1 MNKIVSIVR
10 FKTNDLATYG
20 ELKVVQNNKI
30 LFQCK
35 TIERGWLDNES
46 RISCIPEGSY
56 NVVKTYS
63 NRFKRNLYLVED
75 VPGRAGIRLH
85 SSNFASQL
93 NGCIALGMDFKDINN
108 DNQMDVINSKTAHKL
123 FDEVMN
129 NMPFRLQIINNF

>member
-20 ELKVVQNNKI
+20 ELKVIQNNKI

-56 NVVKTYS
+56 NVIKTYS

-85 SSNFASQL
+85 SANFSLQL
-93 NGCIALGMDFKDINN
+93 NGCIAFGMDFKDINN
-108 DNQMDVINSKTAHKL
+108 DEQMDVINSKTAHKL

-129 NMPFRLQIINNF
+129 NMPFRLQIINKL